1 MTSQNPAKFKDR
13 FSNSNWLLVLGLIA
27 ITLYFNEKAY
37 DPFNTPKLIILI
49 LVSSWLLGHV
59 LVYFKGNL
67 KNLNFKSKIYF
78 LLPLFFLISHIFA
91 LVFTDIFIVGLIGD
105 TQRRN
110 GFLSYSALVIIFV
123 YLLCCMNLN
132 YSIRVIKSAF
142 ITGLFLSIY
151 GLIQVNGKDF
161 VNWNNP
167 YNSMI
172 STLGNPNFASSLLA
186 IISLLILLSWFIK
199 SIPIAYK
206 LSSLVIVPLSIFLIV
221 KSQSRQGLI
230 VLMFGLL
237 FYFVLTFYLKFTNRV
252 LRTIAISTGL
262 TTFLVSILGMLQIGP
277 LSSLLYKDSLSVRG
291 YYWRA
296 AVDMFISNPLTGVG
310 LDRYGAFFK
319 EYREV
324 GYSLKYGYE
333 ITSSNAHNVFLQ
345 FFSTGGIFLGVSYL
359 SLVFFIFYIGFKSV
373 KNSSGDLR
381 AIQLAMLSAW
391 IGFQAQSIISIDN
404 IGISIWGWVLGG
416 SILGTYRNS
425 HTNSLSNKPI
435 QARQYQAKLP
445 NTIQTI
451 FSMLITVPT
460 IVLAILL
467 HRVETQ
473 VFLTRAYAAP
483 VNEAQKNITQFYAD
497 KVYENPIADP
507 YYKFIVALFMID
519 SGNFNWAATRIVKLY
534 ESDPTNL
541 NYLRWLVEL
550 EKSKSNIAG
559 EIKYRE
565 EISSVDPW
573 NAENYYFLAMLYR
586 AQGDLI
592 KSIDITNRVID
603 FAPDSEYAIKLRNE
617 TK

>member
-67 KNLNFKSKIYF
+67 KNLNFQSKIYF
-78 LLPLFFLISHIFA
+78 LPPLFFLISHIFA
-91 LVFTDIFIVGLIGD
+91 LVFTDIFIIGLIGD

-110 GFLSYSALVIIFV
+110 GFLSYLALIIIFV
-123 YLLCCMNLN
+123 YLVCSMNN
-132 YSIRVIKSAF
+132 YYSLRIIKSAF

-237 FYFVLTFYLKFTNRV
+237 FYFVLTLYLKFTNRV

-324 GYSLKYGYE
+324 GYPLKYGYE

-416 SILGTYRNS
+416 SILGTNRNS

-497 KVYENPIADP
+497 KVYDNPIADP

-519 SGNFNWAATRIVKLY
+519 SGNFDWAATRIVKLY

-592 KSIDITNRVID
+592 KSINITNRVID

>member
-67 KNLNFKSKIYF
+67 KNLNFQSKIYF
-78 LLPLFFLISHIFA
+78 LPPLFFLISHIFA
-91 LVFTDIFIVGLIGD
+91 LVFTDIFIIGLIGD

-110 GFLSYSALVIIFV
+110 GFLSYLALIIIFV
-123 YLLCCMNLN
+123 YLVCSMNN
-132 YSIRVIKSAF
+132 YYSLRIIKSAF

-237 FYFVLTFYLKFTNRV
+237 FYFVLTLYLKFTNRV

-277 LSSLLYKDSLSVRG
+277 LSSVLYKDSLSVRG

-324 GYSLKYGYE
+324 GYPLKYGYE

-416 SILGTYRNS
+416 SILGTNRNS

-497 KVYENPIADP
+497 KVYDNPIADP

-519 SGNFNWAATRIVKLY
+519 SGNFDWAATRIVKLY

>member
-1 MTSQNPAKFKDR
+1 
-13 FSNSNWLLVLGLIA
+13 
-27 ITLYFNEKAY
+27 
-37 DPFNTPKLIILI
+37 
-49 LVSSWLLGHV
+49 
-59 LVYFKGNL
+59 
-67 KNLNFKSKIYF
+67 
-78 LLPLFFLISHIFA
+78 
-91 LVFTDIFIVGLIGD
+91 
-105 TQRRN
+105 
-110 GFLSYSALVIIFV
+110 
-123 YLLCCMNLN
+123 
-132 YSIRVIKSAF
+132 
-142 ITGLFLSIY
+142 
-151 GLIQVNGKDF
+151 
-161 VNWNNP
+161 
-167 YNSMI
+167 
-172 STLGNPNFASSLLA
+172 
-186 IISLLILLSWFIK
+186 
-199 SIPIAYK
+199 
-206 LSSLVIVPLSIFLIV
+206 
-221 KSQSRQGLI
+221 
-230 VLMFGLL
+230 MFGLL
-237 FYFVLTFYLKFTNRV
+237 FYFVLTLYLKFTNRV

-277 LSSLLYKDSLSVRG
+277 LSSVLYKDSLSVRG

-324 GYSLKYGYE
+324 GYPLKYGYE

-381 AIQLAMLSAW
+381 ALQLAMLSAW

-416 SILGTYRNS
+416 SILGTNRNS

-497 KVYENPIADP
+497 KVYDNPIADP

-519 SGNFNWAATRIVKLY
+519 SGNFDWAATRIVKLY

-592 KSIDITNRVID
+592 KSINITNRVID